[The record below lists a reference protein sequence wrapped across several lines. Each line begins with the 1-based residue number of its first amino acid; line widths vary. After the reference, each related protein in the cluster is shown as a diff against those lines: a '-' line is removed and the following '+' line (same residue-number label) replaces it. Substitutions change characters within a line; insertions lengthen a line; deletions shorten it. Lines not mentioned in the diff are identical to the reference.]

1 MKKKMVEFITLQTI
15 MVNNAQ
21 IYFSFKDKGKE
32 MRLQIH
38 SLIGKKKKQI
48 NIINRSRSTK
58 KNELTLIYNLSAAYF
73 IASTKS
79 LIASAKLFV
88 DEANVSWL
96 FIRSTGLKLSCSD
109 T

>member
-1 MKKKMVEFITLQTI
+1 MKKKMVEFITSQTI
-15 MVNNAQ
+15 MINNAQ

-38 SLIGKKKKQI
+38 SLIG
-48 NIINRSRSTK
+48 
-58 KNELTLIYNLSAAYF
+58 NELTLIYNLSAAYF

-79 LIASAKLFV
+79 LMSSAKLFV

-96 FIRSTGLKLSCSD
+96 FIRLTGLKLSCSD